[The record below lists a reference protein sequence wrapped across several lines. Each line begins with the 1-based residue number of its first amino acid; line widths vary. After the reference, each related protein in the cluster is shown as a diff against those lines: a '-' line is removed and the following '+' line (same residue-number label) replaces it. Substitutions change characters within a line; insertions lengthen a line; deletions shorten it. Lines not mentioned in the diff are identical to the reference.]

1 MVNSNK
7 NSKEYTMRSRLHEFV
22 RRKEIKEHRRITMKE
37 IAAETGL
44 SRQTIS
50 AWLSPE
56 PFKFVSSHALQTI
69 KIWSGAETIDEL
81 LEVVEINHDG
91 DSSGEG

>member
-1 MVNSNK
+1 MVDSNK
-7 NSKEYTMRSRLHEFV
+7 NSKEYAMRSRLHEIV

-37 IAAETGL
+37 IAEETGL
-44 SRQTIS
+44 NRQTIS

-69 KIWSGAETIDEL
+69 KNWSGVETIDEL
-81 LEVVEINHDG
+81 LEPVEISEKG
-91 DSSGEG
+91 AMP